1 MMNKPKIVLFE
12 SYYHLFH
19 GNSRYLTLLAQGLG
33 KAGFKVVLYTA
44 GEGPLADRARQEG
57 HEVIVLPY
65 PPALNRFGKGLVAK
79 SLLKLIKAFVG
90 LVRYNTQWF
99 REVRLR
105 NYEIIHCTSI
115 RSLFSAGIG
124 ARLAGAS
131 VTWVIQ
137 MEYSIPVIDTL
148 GLLLAHRIIFIAPRL
163 RLTKN
168 QLVLRLVEAK
178 VRVVPFGV
186 DLDKQIPDRSACRD
200 GLRLKE
206 ETFVIG
212 TAASIVPNKGIHI
225 LIEVVAQLVK
235 RGIDLKCI
243 VVGGVP
249 EYARS
254 YREELQY
261 AVEEEGIG
269 DVVEFLG
276 WRSDCSEI
284 LRALDLFVLPSL
296 SEGLSRATVEAMWM
310 ECPVVAA
317 DTGAMA
323 DLIDNS
329 VGRLVPKNDAN
340 AMAVAIE
347 SLATNMD
354 LARALGRAGRSKV
367 LEQFTLDLHF
377 QRMEDLFLELSG
389 SR

>member
-1 MMNKPKIVLFE
+1 MNKPKIALFE
-12 SYYHLFH
+12 SYYQLFH

-33 KAGFKVVLYTA
+33 KAGFKVVLCTA
-44 GEGPLADRARQEG
+44 GEGLLADRARQNG
-57 HEVIVLPY
+57 HEVVVLPY
-65 PPALNRFGKGLVAK
+65 PPALDRFGRDLVAN
-79 SLLKLIKAFVG
+79 SLLRRIKAFFG
-90 LVRYNTQWF
+90 LVRYNAQWF

-105 NYEIIHCTSI
+105 QYEVVHCTSI
-115 RSLFSAGIG
+115 RSLFSVGIG

-137 MEYSIPVIDTL
+137 MEYSIPFIDTL

-168 QLVLRLVEAK
+168 QLVLRLVEPK

-186 DLDKQIPDRSACRD
+186 DLDKQIPDRSVCRD
-200 GLRLKE
+200 GLGLKE

-225 LIEVVAQLVK
+225 LIEGVARLVK
-235 RGIDLKCI
+235 KGIDLKCI
-243 VVGGVP
+243 IVGGVP
-249 EYARS
+249 EYAQS
-254 YREELQY
+254 YKEELRD
-261 AVEEEGIG
+261 AVEKEGIS
-269 DVVEFLG
+269 DMVEFLG

-323 DLIDNS
+323 DLIDDS
-329 VGRLVPKNDAN
+329 VGRLVPKNDTD
-340 AMAVAIE
+340 AMVLAIE

-354 LARALGRAGRSKV
+354 LARTLGRAGRSKV
-367 LEQFTLDLHF
+367 LGQFTLDLHF
-377 QRMEDLFLELSG
+377 QRMENLFLELSG